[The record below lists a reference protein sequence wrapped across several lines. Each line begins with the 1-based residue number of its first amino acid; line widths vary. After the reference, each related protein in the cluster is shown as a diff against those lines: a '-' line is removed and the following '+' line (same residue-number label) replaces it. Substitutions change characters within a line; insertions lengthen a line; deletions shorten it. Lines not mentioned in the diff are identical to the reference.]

1 MSNEQVKAIELKG
14 IVHNSTKI
22 NTQDGQCEDI
32 INLRFKD
39 GSWRTSGDG
48 KQVYSM
54 KDGSVYAQ
62 LFVHTNIYRHL
73 LGVKDDKLYWFA
85 NISTDGVSFSELK
98 NESNKPAPVLIC
110 SVTGDLFITQTGH
123 LLTIIDSEKNYVYAL
138 FNAMN
143 STYKVL
149 NVDENGSVYDRKLYP
164 FGEVHFNLDCNAK
177 TYTDINRDANLK
189 IDTHNASAYEEDGI
203 DFNYNGSV
211 ALGSGGGLNNA
222 KLLWHTSM
230 LNAINNATKDN
241 KFTNPFLACIAL
253 KLYDGTYIYAS
264 TPVLLYP
271 HQRYASMKI
280 KSTKNGDSNNT
291 ENYKIAFQKKGC
303 CVYNDG
309 SYITIKVGAIYYKTP
324 KIEVTPFCKAHA
336 ESDGITD
343 RNYKTTANKLPFYTS
358 WAISVVRQPYA
369 SNQPAQ
375 FFPSGSDWFSDIKD
389 KLSEDDTKINSEV
402 YGADILLSIGDIDII
417 TQNKDLFTG
426 IGIFITKP
434 SPIYDISSEGYKK
447 GQIHRG
453 GTCYRIYDSGA
464 NNYTWVGNASYAPP
478 IRSDADI
485 LYDLMHSPFYLL
497 RDYSVNELSNLQT
510 SLRVDLSSPEYK
522 GVLSNIE
529 QQPTFNGDFN
539 SRATYVPKV
548 AYSYNQRLHIA
559 NYTKTLFHGYPIEQF
574 MFNNHDGVVNNA
586 YSDRGLKNFRVNDYY
601 SFHKDS
607 HVVGVENDV
616 YHQGKIISATINTY
630 IKTDDGDAIVSRVL
644 SNPPSGT
651 RQFLE
656 ALPPLIFYPDS
667 RAYKMAINIC
677 LYNPDTGKYA
687 HVSGAVH
694 SDRMK
699 PHPLYNLSYGLLKS
713 GLEPFELWKLGGSG
727 AADNTAFNFTDNS
740 KVTDIEGLPIG
751 QEKNATEDMPNVI
764 KVSSTSNP
772 FIFPAKNTYQVGS
785 SEIMA
790 LCSNAVAIGT
800 GQTGAAPLYVFCKDG
815 VYALLVDSSGEMV
828 YTNSRIIARDVIN
841 QYNRATPIDDGVV
854 FTTDRGL
861 MSVSG
866 SEVVELGQQLEG
878 DCERFYNA
886 AYPEYNKIATNAY
899 TMKKLA
905 GLPSGGIEQTDF
917 LTYLRYAIINYN
929 HNERE
934 LMVSSS
940 RYPYSYILDR
950 YGNWSRRYFSAD
962 EYINNYPTS
971 YRKKGNTL
979 YKVDANSD
987 ADNAIFVMSK
997 VLKLDSIGFKE
1008 LHRVVARGLFKTQ
1021 EPYVSTPINDDFGN
1035 ENTIEQVDILYKATE
1050 ADGVSN
1056 NKLGISVDTNGY
1068 IKQENVG
1075 NRYRI
1080 VIDNSNDS
1088 DHEICAYIQIKKPG
1102 YIIAMPGQK
1111 PEGVYLQQYSDIC
1124 WGGSSETMEFE
1135 ITQDMV
1141 GKPLEILLYICR
1153 GEGSTETIGY
1163 VDASICTYNTNN
1175 HLGLYIFGSYDGRK
1189 WSCLGHREK
1198 RGTFTDIGALVEHTD
1213 CRYFRFVLAGKL
1225 AKESRFDYIEV
1236 SSKNSKLSTKIR

>member
-48 KQVYSM
+48 KPVHSM

-73 LGVKDDKLYWFA
+73 LGVKDGKLYWFA

-98 NESNKPAPVLIC
+98 NTSGEPAPVLIC

-177 TYTDINRDANLK
+177 TYTDVNKDAGYIDINGYSNDYDISINHKDNTSYGGPLVPLEDRGNDR
-189 IDTHNASAYEEDGI
+189 SAELI
-203 DFNYNGSV
+203 
-211 ALGSGGGLNNA
+211 
-222 KLLWHTSM
+222 WHTCIM
-230 LNAINNATKDN
+230 NAYKKAIDDN
-241 KFTNPFLACIAL
+241 RFTDPFLVCIAL

-264 TPVLLYP
+264 APQLIYPRQKWNSHKMISQNNAGYSEFYNTSGKPLFYVHDGWTLDDSKYVNAGNGYCNAITSNRARIYTP
-271 HQRYASMKI
+271 QDI
-280 KSTKNGDSNNT
+280 KSSFSNHSANEIQDIYSSNYEPVFTIGASTYSYAVSDAHIAGGMYKERTKPLTS
-291 ENYKIAFQKKGC
+291 
-303 CVYNDG
+303 
-309 SYITIKVGAIYYKTP
+309 KV
-324 KIEVTPFCKAHA
+324 
-336 ESDGITD
+336 
-343 RNYKTTANKLPFYTS
+343 N
-358 WAISVVRQPYA
+358 
-369 SNQPAQ
+369 
-375 FFPSGSDWFSDIKD
+375 
-389 KLSEDDTKINSEV
+389 
-402 YGADILLSIGDIDII
+402 GADLLLSIEDISLILE
-417 TQNKDLFTG
+417 NKDLFTG

-434 SPIYDISSEGYKK
+434 SNVFDLSEDGHKNGMILYNGIVKK
-447 GQIHRG
+447 YQV
-453 GTCYRIYDSGA
+453 DSGA
-464 NNYTWVGNASYAPP
+464 QWWKFAVVNGSYCPP

-510 SLRVDLSSPEYK
+510 SLRVDLSAPEYK

-574 MFNNHDGVVNNA
+574 MFNNHDGVVDNA

-607 HVVGVENDV
+607 HIVGVTNG
-616 YHQGKIISATINTY
+616 YRQGIIISATINTY
-630 IKTDDGDAIVSRVL
+630 IKTDDGDTIVSRVL

-677 LYNPDTGKYA
+677 LYKPDTGKYA

-751 QEKNATEDMPNVI
+751 QEKNATEDIPNTI

-866 SEVVELGQQLEG
+866 SEVVELGQPLEG
-878 DCERFYNA
+878 DYEHFNNA

-940 RYPYSYILDR
+940 MYPYSYILDR
-950 YGNWSRRYFSAD
+950 YGNWSRRSFSAD

-971 YRKKGNTL
+971 YRKKDNTL

-1021 EPYVSTPINDDFGN
+1021 EPYASKSINNYFEN
-1035 ENTIEQVDILYKATE
+1035 ENTIEKVDTLYEATE

-1075 NRYRI
+1075 NRYRV
-1080 VIDNSNDS
+1080 VIENSMGS
-1088 DHEICAYIQIKKPG
+1088 DHEICAYLQIKKPG
-1102 YIIAMPGQK
+1102 IIFVIPGQK

-1153 GEGSTETIGY
+1153 GEGSTETIDY
-1163 VDASICTYNTNN
+1163 VNASIRTYNTNN

-1189 WSCLGHREK
+1189 WACLGHREK

>member
-73 LGVKDDKLYWFA
+73 LGVKDGKLYWFA

-98 NESNKPAPVLIC
+98 NTSGEPSPVLIC

-143 STYKVL
+143 NTYKVL

-164 FGEVHFNLDCNAK
+164 FGEVHFNLDCNRK
-177 TYTDINRDANLK
+177 RYNDINKDANLK
-189 IDTHNASAYEEDGI
+189 IDTHNASKYEEDGI

-230 LNAINNATKDN
+230 LNAINKATEDN

-309 SYITIKVGAIYYKTP
+309 SHINIKIGEIYYQTP

-343 RNYKTTANKLPFYTS
+343 RSYKTSADKLPFYTS
-358 WAISVVRQPYA
+358 WAISVARQPYA
-369 SNQPAQ
+369 SNQPVQ
-375 FFPSGSDWFSDIKD
+375 FFPSGLNNYFSDIKD

-453 GTCYRIYDSGA
+453 GTCYRIYDSWA

-510 SLRVDLSSPEYK
+510 SLRVDLSAPEYK

-539 SRATYVPKV
+539 GRATYVPKV

-601 SFHKDS
+601 SFHKDG
-607 HVVGVENDV
+607 HVIGVANGS
-616 YHQGKIISATINTY
+616 YHQGTIISATINTY
-630 IKTDDGDAIVSRVL
+630 IKTNNDDVIVSRVL

-667 RAYKMAINIC
+667 RAYKMAIGIC

-687 HVSGAVH
+687 HIIGKYTTKSHA
-694 SDRMK
+694 
-699 PHPLYNLSYGLLKS
+699 LYNIAYAVLNT
-713 GLEPFELWKLGGSG
+713 ELRLVDSSKLDMSFT
-727 AADNTAFNFTDNS
+727 ADSSSET
-740 KVTDIEGLPIG
+740 IEGLTIG
-751 QEKNATEDMPNVI
+751 QEKNATEDMPNTI

-866 SEVVELGQQLEG
+866 SEVVELGQPLEG
-878 DCERFYNA
+878 DYEHFNNA

-899 TMKKLA
+899 IMNKLA
-905 GLPSGGIEQTDF
+905 GLSARSITQTDF

-1021 EPYVSTPINDDFGN
+1021 EPYVSTPINDYFGN
-1035 ENTIEQVDILYKATE
+1035 ENTIEKVDTLYKATE
-1050 ADGVSN
+1050 ADGVSD

-1080 VIDNSNDS
+1080 VIENSMDS
-1088 DHEICAYIQIKKPG
+1088 DHEICAYLQIKKP
-1102 YIIAMPGQK
+1102 
-1111 PEGVYLQQYSDIC
+1111 GVYLQQYSDIC

-1153 GEGSTETIGY
+1153 GEGSTETIDY

-1175 HLGLYIFGSYDGRK
+1175 YLGLYIFGSYDGRK
-1189 WSCLGHREK
+1189 WACLGHREK

-1225 AKESRFDYIEV
+1225 TKESRFDYIEV

>member
-73 LGVKDDKLYWFA
+73 LGVKDGKLYWFA
-85 NISTDGVSFSELK
+85 NISADGVSFSELK
-98 NESNKPAPVLIC
+98 NTSGEPTPVLIC

-164 FGEVHFNLDCNAK
+164 FGEVHFNLYCETKNNVYENENKDAGELLLDSWEGDG
-177 TYTDINRDANLK
+177 DINYNDSGAFVKDSLIWHSDLLK
-189 IDTHNASAYEEDGI
+189 TLNKAKED
-203 DFNYNGSV
+203 N
-211 ALGSGGGLNNA
+211 
-222 KLLWHTSM
+222 H
-230 LNAINNATKDN
+230 
-241 KFTNPFLACIAL
+241 FTMPFMAMIAV
-253 KLYDGTYIYAS
+253 KLYDGSYIYAS
-264 TPVLLYP
+264 NPVLLYP
-271 HQRYASMKI
+271 YQSTNTRYSRLLYVPKGFNDETNQI
-280 KSTKNGDSNNT
+280 NSNN
-291 ENYKIAFQKKGC
+291 EPYSEPVGINIDNGKIDF
-303 CVYNDG
+303 YNL
-309 SYITIKVGAIYYKTP
+309 
-324 KIEVTPFCKAHA
+324 
-336 ESDGITD
+336 
-343 RNYKTTANKLPFYTS
+343 LPFDTS
-358 WAISVVRQPYA
+358 CLISQGASKSKAIKPHTDPHSNKYLINCTSTLGRYLTTRVVGTDLLLSLQDI
-369 SNQPAQ
+369 SILNEN
-375 FFPSGSDWFSDIKD
+375 SDIFK
-389 KLSEDDTKINSEV
+389 
-402 YGADILLSIGDIDII
+402 
-417 TQNKDLFTG
+417 G

-434 SPIYDISSEGYKK
+434 ICTFYEEESKKGNIVVATHKTYVADRYEGYSL
-447 GQIHRG
+447 G
-453 GTCYRIYDSGA
+453 GTDGYAKSI
-464 NNYTWVGNASYAPP
+464 VLSYSPKL
-478 IRSDADI
+478 RSDADI

-510 SLRVDLSSPEYK
+510 SLRVDLSAPEYK

-539 SRATYVPKV
+539 GRDTYVPKV
-548 AYSYNQRLHIA
+548 AYSYNQRMHIA

-574 MFNNHDGVVNNA
+574 MFNNHDGVVDKA
-586 YSDRGLKNFRVNDYY
+586 YSDRGLKNLRINDYY
-601 SFHKDS
+601 SFHEDG
-607 HVVGVENDV
+607 HVVGVANDG
-616 YHQGKIISATINTY
+616 YHQGIIISATINTY
-630 IKTDDGDAIVSRVL
+630 IKTNNDDVIVSRVL

-751 QEKNATEDMPNVI
+751 QEKNATEDMPNTI

-866 SEVVELGQQLEG
+866 SEVVELGQPLEG

-1021 EPYVSTPINDDFGN
+1021 EPYVSTPINNYFGN
-1035 ENTIEQVDILYKATE
+1035 ENTIEKVDTLYEATE

-1080 VIDNSNDS
+1080 VIENSMDS
-1088 DHEICAYIQIKKPG
+1088 DHEICAYLQIKKPG

-1141 GKPLEILLYICR
+1141 GNPLEILLYICR
-1153 GEGSTETIGY
+1153 GEGSTETIDY
-1163 VDASICTYNTNN
+1163 VNASIRTYNTNN
-1175 HLGLYIFGSYDGRK
+1175 YLGLYIFGSYDGRK
-1189 WSCLGHREK
+1189 WACLGHREK

-1225 AKESRFDYIEV
+1225 TKESRFDYIEV
-1236 SSKNSKLSTKIR
+1236 SAKESKLSTKIR